1 MLQFQNAK
9 LYAKLE
15 EKHAQEE
22 EFKAR
27 LTKLNRFRDNDRNII
42 SSMNV
47 AWNQVLEGVSV
58 FTFSLMVPFNDQFCF
73 SVNDNSIY
81 SINSIYVPEA
91 VTKLTEI

>member
-47 AWNQVLEGVSV
+47 AWNQVLKVSV
-58 FTFSLMVPFNDQFCF
+58 FTFRSMIPFNEQFC
-73 SVNDNSIY
+73 I
-81 SINSIYVPEA
+81 IA
-91 VTKLTEI
+91 